1 MKPATVA
8 DVRAIA
14 LSLPGAVEAP
24 HFDYASFRVGG
35 RIFATLPPDDRH
47 LHAFVDETE
56 RQRALALH
64 PGCVEALHWG
74 RRVLGL
80 RVDLR
85 AVDTT
90 LTTRLLVQAWS
101 RKAPKRLLP
110 TLQPALVRHAG

>member
-47 LHAFVDETE
+47 LHAFVRETE
-56 RQRALALH
+56 PTTAEWERAIAFLTATGQACTDTRQEFVLLSD
-64 PGCVEALHWG
+64 
-74 RRVLGL
+74 VLGVSML
-80 RVDLR
+80 
-85 AVDTT
+85 
-90 LTTRLLVQAWS
+90 
-101 RKAPKRLLP
+101 
-110 TLQPALVRHAG
+110 